1 LNGKHVAEEKYPRHA
16 KAVREDRDEWAL
28 AVGAGVTA
36 VIVASLAVLGV
47 GVALSQGILPV
58 TVIS

>member
-1 LNGKHVAEEKYPRHA
+1 MSGKHVADEKYPRHA
-16 KAVREDRDEWAL
+16 QAVREDRDERAL
-28 AVGAGVTA
+28 AIGAGVTA
-36 VIVASLAVLGV
+36 VIVASLAVLAV